1 MDGAEPTTAVAPTAP
16 AKWREVFEGQRG
28 RLTSGLLLLEAL
40 VAVEVLIVV
49 TILPAV
55 ERDLG
60 GLRFYGWAFGAF
72 GLATIASV
80 PIGGRATDRWGPR
93 WVLIASLALYVAGL
107 VIAALSPAMLVLVFG
122 RFVQGFGGG
131 GLYVMSL
138 GTIAKTYPERVRP
151 RVMAL
156 LASMWLLP
164 GLFGPPL
171 GALMAATI
179 GWRWAFVSPLP
190 LLFIAAVLVLPPL
203 GTVRVAPNL
212 DVRLSLRWPAL
223 LMVGTAIFLAGLTP
237 PGPWSALL
245 LPIGAAIGLPALA
258 RIAPPG
264 ALRARSGLAAAAVA
278 AFLVSCSFAAIDG
291 FVPLMLTRVRGLSI
305 GTAGIALTLATFFW
319 AGGSWWQSR
328 SYAAWGA
335 PRLSVLG
342 GGIVALGVVLLGLG
356 LTDLPIVLPY
366 MGYALGGLGMGI
378 VFPTVPLSAMSVTR
392 EGREADELSSALLMD
407 YLGIGIGA
415 GLAGASVALSDAG
428 LISLEAGIAGA
439 FGLGLLSALGIIA
452 VAGRLPRRGAGA
464 A

>member
-1 MDGAEPTTAVAPTAP
+1 M
-16 AKWREVFEGQRG
+16 
-28 RLTSGLLLLEAL
+28 LEAL

-49 TILPAV
+49 TVLPAV

-80 PIGGRATDRWGPR
+80 PIGGRATDRYGPR

-138 GTIAKTYPERVRP
+138 GTIAKTYPPRIRP

-156 LASMWLLP
+156 LASMWILP

-171 GALMAATI
+171 GALLASTV
-179 GWRWAFVSPLP
+179 GWRWAFVAPLP
-190 LLFIAAVLVLPPL
+190 LLVVAAALVLPPL
-203 GTVRVAPNL
+203 GSVRIDPNV
-212 DVRLSLRWPAL
+212 DIRLSLRYPAL
-223 LMVGTAIFLAGLTP
+223 LMVGTAIFLGGLTP
-237 PGPWSALL
+237 PGPWTALL
-245 LPIGAAIGLPALA
+245 LPLGAAIGLPALA

-264 ALRARSGLAAAAVA
+264 AFRARPGLAAAAVA

-291 FVPLMLTRVRGLSI
+291 FVPLMLTQVRGLSI
-305 GTAGIALTLATFFW
+305 GVAGIALTVATFFW

-328 SYAAWGA
+328 SFGAWSA
-335 PRLSVLG
+335 PKLSILG
-342 GGIVALGVVLLGLG
+342 GAIVAVGVVLLMLG

-366 MGYALGGLGMGI
+366 IGYALGGLGMGI
-378 VFPTVPLSAMSVTR
+378 VFPTVPLSAMSITS
-392 EGREADELSSALLMD
+392 EGHEADELSSALLMD
-407 YLGIGIGA
+407 YLGIAIGA
-415 GLAGASVALSDAG
+415 GLAGASVALSDIDV
-428 LISLEAGIAGA
+428 ISLRGGIAGA
-439 FGLGLLSALGIIA
+439 FGIGLLSAIGVML
-452 VAGRLPRRGAGA
+452 VAPRLPSGRPAGD
-464 A
+464 

>member
-1 MDGAEPTTAVAPTAP
+1 VDRVEPTATLAP

-28 RLTSGLLLLEAL
+28 RLTSGLLMLEAL

-49 TILPAV
+49 TVLPAV

-80 PIGGRATDRWGPR
+80 PIGGRATDRYGPR

-138 GTIAKTYPERVRP
+138 GTIAKTYPPRIRP

-156 LASMWLLP
+156 LASMWILP

-171 GALMAATI
+171 GALLASTV
-179 GWRWAFVSPLP
+179 GWRWAFVAPLP
-190 LLFIAAVLVLPPL
+190 LLVVAAALVLPPL
-203 GTVRVAPNL
+203 GSVRIDPNV
-212 DVRLSLRWPAL
+212 DIRLSLRYPAL
-223 LMVGTAIFLAGLTP
+223 LMVGTAIFLGGLTP
-237 PGPWSALL
+237 PGPWTALL
-245 LPIGAAIGLPALA
+245 LPLGAAIGLPALA

-264 ALRARSGLAAAAVA
+264 AFRARPGLAAAAVA

-291 FVPLMLTRVRGLSI
+291 FVPLMLTQVRGLSI
-305 GTAGIALTLATFFW
+305 GVAGIALTVATFFW

-328 SYAAWGA
+328 SFGAWSA
-335 PRLSVLG
+335 PKLSILG
-342 GGIVALGVVLLGLG
+342 GAIVAVGVVLLMLG

-366 MGYALGGLGMGI
+366 IGYALGGLGMGI
-378 VFPTVPLSAMSVTR
+378 VFPTVPLSAMSITS
-392 EGREADELSSALLMD
+392 EGHEADELSSALLMD
-407 YLGIGIGA
+407 YLGIAIGA
-415 GLAGASVALSDAG
+415 GLAGASVALSDIDV
-428 LISLEAGIAGA
+428 ISLRGGIAGA
-439 FGLGLLSALGIIA
+439 FGIGLLSAIGVML
-452 VAGRLPRRGAGA
+452 VAPRLPSGRPAGD
-464 A
+464 